1 MADMRS
7 LKEDKAPPAFGPC
20 EECLIRLLEQIVHV
34 APDERRAPEGA
45 ESTTAVVRPTALAP
59 SLPQLRQRVIEM
71 MQADDNM
78 AAQLAIGEAKV
89 PSSLSALATRICP
102 THAEYSKSMRVL

>member
-1 MADMRS
+1 MRY
-7 LKEDKAPPAFGPC
+7 LKEGKAPPAFGPF

-34 APDERRAPEGA
+34 APDERRARDGT

-59 SLPQLRQRVIEM
+59 SLPQLRQRVIDM

-78 AAQLAIGEAKV
+78 VAQLATGEAKA
-89 PSSLSALATRICP
+89 PSLTALATSICP
-102 THAEYSKSMRVL
+102 THAEYSKSMRSLSRL